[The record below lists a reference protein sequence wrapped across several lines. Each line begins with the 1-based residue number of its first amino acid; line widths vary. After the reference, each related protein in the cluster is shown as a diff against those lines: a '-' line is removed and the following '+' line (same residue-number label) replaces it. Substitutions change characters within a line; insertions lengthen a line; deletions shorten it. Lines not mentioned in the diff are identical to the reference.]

1 MHLHSAK
8 TIPEKLENRG
18 KKKKK
23 SVATS
28 EDEQGVKKSNNS
40 PSVMWL

>member
-1 MHLHSAK
+1 MSVLTNAFAFCKNNSRKARK
-8 TIPEKLENRG
+8 SVN

-28 EDEQGVKKSNNS
+28 EDEQGVKKI
-40 PSVMWL
+40 